1 MDKVT
6 KFVECLVP
14 ISHCNLKCSYCYVIQ
29 ENRRGTTELPFRCSP
44 EKIGKAFS
52 PMRWG
57 GLMMVNLCG
66 YGETLMPN
74 EMPDIIYNIL
84 LQGHYV
90 NVTNN
95 GTMSK
100 RFDEIVEFPK
110 ELLSRLCFAFSLH
123 YIELKKTNML
133 QTFVNNVNKIRKSGC
148 SYLIQLNLADEYIE
162 VLDEIKSFCS
172 QEFGFL
178 PQVALTRKEDNN
190 YSIYSA
196 LPEEQ
201 YVAIG
206 RGFNSP
212 LFDFTYKNFR
222 VKRKEFCYAG
232 EWSFKLDLATGDLKS
247 CYFSRPHYNIYDNI
261 NEKIKTSIIG
271 SNCRCDYCINS
282 SHFLSLGV
290 IPEID
295 CPTYVYL
302 RDPNNV
308 TYTDCMRAFLDQK
321 LYDNNSKW

>member
-133 QTFVNNVNKIRKSGC
+133 QTFVNNVNKIRK
-148 SYLIQLNLADEYIE
+148 
-162 VLDEIKSFCS
+162 
-172 QEFGFL
+172 
-178 PQVALTRKEDNN
+178 
-190 YSIYSA
+190 
-196 LPEEQ
+196 
-201 YVAIG
+201 
-206 RGFNSP
+206 
-212 LFDFTYKNFR
+212 
-222 VKRKEFCYAG
+222 
-232 EWSFKLDLATGDLKS
+232 
-247 CYFSRPHYNIYDNI
+247 
-261 NEKIKTSIIG
+261 
-271 SNCRCDYCINS
+271 
-282 SHFLSLGV
+282 
-290 IPEID
+290 
-295 CPTYVYL
+295 
-302 RDPNNV
+302 
-308 TYTDCMRAFLDQK
+308 
-321 LYDNNSKW
+321 